1 MCVSC
6 SVCLQ
11 ACVEVCAVKVVS
23 PFTDVTG
30 MTVTEVPPLIRQG
43 SAASTV
49 KDLEEGRVP
58 QTETFAEIVEAMLN
72 TK

>member
-1 MCVSC
+1 M
-6 SVCLQ
+6 
-11 ACVEVCAVKVVS
+11 KVVS